1 MRSRRNRWIPILLAA
16 VALLLVLAVA
26 LVVAYFVLG
35 RQGETAE
42 GWEDPI
48 AAVQPGSVAADL
60 ALYPL
65 AGALKSETVDAA
77 LANLELE
84 TGYAV
89 LVFDLELS
97 DAQRIGRLVR
107 LGDEFAAV
115 EALERAAL
123 CYQQIYD
130 IAILSPSLTD
140 PARADALLAV
150 GRGWTLIGQEAL
162 AMEAY
167 DQTGLIAVESPY
179 LQLANRRDLLAAL
192 ETAYRDLG
200 DEERASATRA
210 EIVALD
216 QQGQSQAPAVP
227 GERPELPSLED
238 AALSSPDVGAVE
250 EARRQAA
257 FELLQA
263 LSTGGSASPE
273 LVSVLA
279 GALQAEDAAKL
290 GLYQQTLEGTSQPG
304 LRIDAHWQKIR
315 WLMLKYQVASGG
327 LGLSV
332 VPDWETQLAQ
342 IRSDLSKAYEELYFD
357 YEDLVTALPE
367 ARLIGPGSYQVR
379 RQVILDGRLGRYVNY
394 PAQQLADKLQDAVQ
408 ALQASG
414 AVDRLYVDVGTQ
426 EGGQLHFYLSSAEE
440 YGSPVETP

>member
-1 MRSRRNRWIPILLAA
+1 M
-16 VALLLVLAVA
+16 
-26 LVVAYFVLG
+26 
-35 RQGETAE
+35 
-42 GWEDPI
+42 
-48 AAVQPGSVAADL
+48 
-60 ALYPL
+60 
-65 AGALKSETVDAA
+65 
-77 LANLELE
+77 
-84 TGYAV
+84 
-89 LVFDLELS
+89 
-97 DAQRIGRLVR
+97 
-107 LGDEFAAV
+107 
-115 EALERAAL
+115 
-123 CYQQIYD
+123 
-130 IAILSPSLTD
+130 
-140 PARADALLAV
+140 
-150 GRGWTLIGQEAL
+150 
-162 AMEAY
+162 
-167 DQTGLIAVESPY
+167 
-179 LQLANRRDLLAAL
+179 
-192 ETAYRDLG
+192 
-200 DEERASATRA
+200 
-210 EIVALD
+210 
-216 QQGQSQAPAVP
+216 
-227 GERPELPSLED
+227 
-238 AALSSPDVGAVE
+238 E

-257 FELLQA
+257 FELLQT
-263 LSTGGSASPE
+263 LSTGGSGSPE
-273 LVSVLA
+273 LVSALA

-394 PAQQLADKLQDAVQ
+394 PAQQLADKLQDAAQ

-414 AVDRLYVDVGTQ
+414 AVDRLYVDVGTR

>member
-1 MRSRRNRWIPILLAA
+1 
-16 VALLLVLAVA
+16 VALLLVVAVA
-26 LVVAYFVLG
+26 SVVAYFVFG
-35 RQGETAE
+35 RQAQIAE
-42 GWEDPI
+42 RWQDPI
-48 AAVQPGSVAADL
+48 AAVHAESVAADL

-65 AGALKSETVDAA
+65 AGALESETVDAA
-77 LANLELE
+77 LANQELE

-89 LVFDLELS
+89 LVFGLDLS
-97 DAQRIGRLVR
+97 DAQRIGRLVH
-107 LGDEFAAV
+107 LGGEFAAV
-115 EALERAAL
+115 EAPDRAAL

-162 AMEAY
+162 ALEAY
-167 DQTGLIAVESPY
+167 DQLGLIAVESPY
-179 LQLANRRDLLAAL
+179 LQLANRRDLLVAL
-192 ETAYRDLG
+192 EMAYRDLG
-200 DEERASATRA
+200 DEERASATRT

-216 QQGQSQAPAVP
+216 QQGQSQSPAVP
-227 GERPELPSLED
+227 GEHPALPSLED
-238 AALSSPDVGAVE
+238 ASLSSPEVGAAE

-257 FELLQA
+257 YGLLQA
-263 LSTGGSASPE
+263 LSAGGSASPD
-273 LVSVLA
+273 LGSALDQ
-279 GALQAEDAAKL
+279 ALQAEDAAKL
-290 GLYQQTLEGTSQPG
+290 ELYQATLEGTSQPG

-332 VPDWETQLAQ
+332 VPGWETQLAQ

-414 AVDRLYVDVGTQ
+414 AVDRLYVDVSTGD
-426 EGGQLHFYLSSAEE
+426 EGQLHFYLSSAEE

>member
-1 MRSRRNRWIPILLAA
+1 M
-16 VALLLVLAVA
+16 V
-26 LVVAYFVLG
+26 
-35 RQGETAE
+35 E
-42 GWEDPI
+42 GWQDPI
-48 AAVQPGSVAADL
+48 AGAQPGSVAADL

-65 AGALKSETVDAA
+65 AGALESETVDAA
-77 LANLELE
+77 LANQELE

-89 LVFDLELS
+89 LVFSLDLS

-107 LGDEFAAV
+107 LGGEFAAA
-115 EALERAAL
+115 EALDRAAL

-140 PARADALLAV
+140 PARADALLAA

-162 AMEAY
+162 ALEAY
-167 DQTGLIAVESPY
+167 DQVRLLAVESPY
-179 LQLANRRDLLAAL
+179 LQLANRRDLLVAL
-192 ETAYRDLG
+192 EAAYRELG
-200 DEERASATRA
+200 DDERASATRA
-210 EIVALD
+210 DTVALD
-216 QQGQSQAPAVP
+216 QQGQAQAPAVP
-227 GERPELPSLED
+227 GERPDLPSLEE
-238 AALSSPDVGAVE
+238 ASLSSPEVGTVE

-257 FELLQA
+257 FALLEA
-263 LSTGGSASPE
+263 LSAGGTATPE
-273 LVSVLA
+273 LVSALD

-290 GLYQQTLEGTSQPG
+290 ALYQDTLEGTSQPG

-332 VPDWETQLAQ
+332 VPGWETQLAQ

-408 ALQASG
+408 ALRASG
-414 AVDRLYVDVGTQ
+414 AVDRLYVDVGTSD
-426 EGGQLHFYLSSAEE
+426 GDQLHFYLSSAEE